1 MASWFTSWLPGLPTI
16 DFSLPSTIQRRFIS
30 FVLKR
35 TLGHFLRP
43 GQLDVHQ
50 IDSQI
55 GSGHVQV
62 NNLELDNKAIN
73 SLIDDL
79 PLELQDGSI
88 GSVTARIPWPNPLTS
103 TLGFSIQSLH
113 LTFRLTS
120 SARKSETNLS
130 DSVASVAES
139 FIHDELTPREE
150 ATLRESI
157 YSEVMTGDVDDDH
170 HVPGGLN
177 PFLTEPEEHDFPA
190 DSDPAGISLFAVLI
204 ERLLAKFECDI
215 TDSKFT
221 IVSPGESSF
230 TFYVGELSYAVESP
244 GTDPNLGVP
253 ASVEGNVGE
262 TRKVTVKNVKVTSK
276 DLRPPHMRSPWLS
289 AYSSNAP
296 TERAASPASS
306 SSSLDEDTQLLM
318 SQSIACLPQRPAS
331 PTSSV
336 ASSMYQS
343 AISTADEPTEA
354 NDDRDTGGESR
365 STTMHT
371 SPSLPVSVAHI
382 EETIFSLGSDTT
394 TIRLTTPSPT
404 TSVQK
409 EGTSPLDPTSKQPS
423 VKADNLKL
431 SVSIGIITSSLRA
444 RHLRA
449 VMDMLERWSLYR
461 GPRRPTPPPS
471 SESQPSALS
480 LTVDGSV
487 HVKGIVLVFL
497 PVSNT
502 PEDLSSFYA
511 HPLVP
516 PSLSTAYV
524 RVHIDGI
531 ACSSPHLILNGSAPP
546 KRRDASRE
554 ASTTVALSVSDLSV
568 FAVQPSS
575 GSEIIASPIMITDPL
590 LTMQPPTSA
599 SRAHPSDPEIE
610 QLPEFQI
617 VDYTDEASWIHGV
630 RPSFWRTKPKQ
641 RTRSH
646 HIRQA
651 SHATSNASEHGEAS
665 QPMAPLATPAIQ
677 VRLARS
683 GDIEVKVVP
692 LHLLLDLGQALQH
705 GGVLA
710 FVGELYPVVDGPPRP
725 DSGRA
730 MDDEDGSDSS
740 TPPATP
746 RQHSRTAEEF
756 QERERRR
763 LERLVME
770 DLDLDLKYD
779 YRRERTKQSDS
790 PKAKAGRRK
799 RKTTASKLSVKL
811 AMVRLQL
818 RCPSPSRYTQR
829 SGAVILDI
837 FNIELSTGESAN
849 KPAPKFV
856 DFDNGSGLPSGNTL
870 ASVSFEA
877 LSLSLALAQTTRAR
891 GLIYATGQSSANSAT
906 PPCRVVV
913 MKPEPVNSHTPPLSL
928 ILEIASVR
936 AVVPKDLLDGVQY
949 WADDLSQLL
958 EGLNKIPE
966 EDSDTDR
973 ASMIGSR
980 FFAKSRSGSTTGS
993 GLTVGR
999 KQPTEQSETV
1009 VKVMISEAHLTVL
1022 LPRQRANQPSRPII
1036 VRASEIDILLELKPE
1051 GKDQT
1056 VVTLAVMDASVTDY
1070 PEGECVRKLIGLTVP
1085 HSVTYTPKPMIKLRF
1100 ISLIVPETTAK
1111 EARIHLTLC
1120 GFEHTV
1126 HPDMAWIEDLATFSK
1141 APPGAFESVIPS
1153 ERTKITVK
1161 VNDGSIRAIAST
1173 YPGAVLL
1180 YIGDFTF
1187 STVLGESAM
1196 SYDLDASDLAILVVD
1211 DLADVSSEKP
1221 NAKGLLHWK
1230 GIGYALVSEV
1240 TTLQMNVR
1248 VLTEVEV
1255 PNTQITVDRIGIR
1268 IHLCADTLTAITA
1281 FASDLTST
1289 FNPPGKQPPQKR
1301 RRPSILSKDRTQPVF
1316 STVEEHAFNVNPE
1329 VGPAIDMIHDDLPT
1343 NVYYLDEHFGSAAG
1357 LRELR
1362 DDDLDDFDGG
1372 DDIVS
1377 GGPVDVS
1384 LTLRNTGVTSDVGS
1398 ETVKML
1404 QPQGIN
1410 IVENYYDSLP
1420 AIPEDGGVERGPTTL
1435 QVRVHHG
1442 DVTLLLYDGYDWA
1455 RTRRI
1460 IEDEV
1465 KEMRRRLAKI
1475 RQLVATGQVPDEGV
1489 EETSAMLFNSMYI
1502 GLERDPGELEPAA
1515 LIAAIDEELREDT
1528 ETATQSSWE
1537 SLMPPTMPPTAGT
1550 APRPH
1555 VRSMKVNGKKL
1566 TRSKRSRIEI
1576 CLMGLRA
1583 EVDKYLPDDPTVARN
1598 FVTVKDVEIL
1608 DHIKSSTWKKFLTSI
1623 KTDSKGTIRETGSNM
1638 VRVELLT
1645 VRPAPGHPS
1654 EEARLKAKILPLRLY
1669 VDQDA
1674 LDFLKKFFSF
1684 KDPDAAPSTSD
1695 GEDIYFQHAEVF
1707 PVDLKLDYKPRRVD
1721 YRALREGRTIELMN
1735 FFHFDGA
1742 EMTLRHITAS
1752 GITGWPR
1759 FFDLLNDLWTP
1770 DVKATQLVDVI
1781 SGVAPIRSVVNVGS
1795 GFADLVLLPIAQ
1807 FKKDGRVVR
1816 GLQRGANSFVKSTAM
1831 EAIRLGARLATGTQ
1845 VILEQAEGVIGG
1857 QFDQAITTET
1867 MQPAAW
1873 EEDSRPSLD
1882 EDELAD
1888 LISKYADQPS
1898 DITEGVQSA
1907 YKSLRKN
1914 LNSAAQTILA
1924 VPMEVYERSG
1934 DEGPVRAVIRAVPI
1948 AVLKPMI
1955 GASEAISKTLMGLHN
1970 TMDPNVRNENEEK
1983 YKQR

>member
-1 MASWFTSWLPGLPTI
+1 MASWFTSWLPSLPTI

-73 SLIDDL
+73 SLIDNL

-113 LTFRLTS
+113 LAFRLTS
-120 SARKSETNLS
+120 STRKSETDLS

-157 YSEVMTGDVDDDH
+157 YSEVMTRDGEDDH

-177 PFLTEPEEHDFPA
+177 PFLTEPEEHDFQA
-190 DSDPAGISLFAVLI
+190 DSDPAGISLFAILI

-215 TDSKFT
+215 ADSKFT
-221 IVSPGESSF
+221 IISPGESSF
-230 TFYVGELSYAVESP
+230 TFYVGELTYAVESP
-244 GTDPNLGVP
+244 ATDPNTGVP
-253 ASVEGNVGE
+253 VPVEGNVGE

-276 DLRPPHMRSPWLS
+276 DLRPPHMQSPWPS

-318 SQSIACLPQRPAS
+318 SQSIACLPQRSSS

-343 AISTADEPTEA
+343 AISAADEPSEA
-354 NDDRDTGGESR
+354 DVDRQPSDRSPGGESR
-365 STTMHT
+365 STIMQT
-371 SPSLPVSVAHI
+371 SPPLPISDAHF
-382 EETIFSLGSDTT
+382 EETIFSLGSDTA

-404 TSVQK
+404 SPAQS
-409 EGTSPLDPTSKQPS
+409 EGTSPLDSTSKQPS
-423 VKADNLKL
+423 IRAENLKL

-449 VMDMLERWSLYR
+449 VMDMLERWNLYR
-461 GPRRPTPPPS
+461 GPQRPTPTPP

-487 HVKGIVLVFL
+487 HVKGIALVVL
-497 PVSNT
+497 PASNR
-502 PEDLSSFYA
+502 PEDLSTFYA
-511 HPLVP
+511 RPLVP

-524 RVHIDGI
+524 RVHIDSI
-531 ACSSPHLILNGSAPP
+531 SCSFPHFILN
-546 KRRDASRE
+546 D
-554 ASTTVALSVSDLSV
+554 TTVSLSISDFSV
-568 FAVQPSS
+568 FAVQPSL
-575 GSEIIASPIMITDPL
+575 GDEIIASPIMITDPL
-590 LTMQPPTSA
+590 LIMQPPASA
-599 SRAHPSDPEIE
+599 PRAHPSDPEIE
-610 QLPEFQI
+610 QLPEFQT
-617 VDYTDEASWIHGV
+617 VDYTDEASWVHGV

-641 RTRSH
+641 RARSQHTR
-646 HIRQA
+646 QT
-651 SHATSNASEHGEAS
+651 SHATSNASEHGEAP
-665 QPMAPLATPAIQ
+665 QPMTPPVTPAVQ
-677 VRLARS
+677 LRLSRS

-692 LHLLLDLGQALQH
+692 LHLFLDLGQALQH

-710 FVGELYPVVDGPPRP
+710 FVGELYTVVDGVPDA
-725 DSGRA
+725 DSGKVT
-730 MDDEDGSDSS
+730 DDEDGSDSS

-746 RQHSRTAEEF
+746 RQP
-756 QERERRR
+756 
-763 LERLVME
+763 
-770 DLDLDLKYD
+770 
-779 YRRERTKQSDS
+779 S
-790 PKAKAGRRK
+790 PPI
-799 RKTTASKLSVKL
+799 TKLSVKL

-818 RCPSPSRYTQR
+818 RCPSPIRYAQR
-829 SGAVILDI
+829 SGAVVFDILD
-837 FNIELSTGESAN
+837 IELSTGESAT
-849 KPAPKFV
+849 KPTPKFV
-856 DFDNGSGLPSGNTL
+856 DFDNDSGSPRGNIL
-870 ASVSFEA
+870 ASASFEA
-877 LSLSLALAQTTRAR
+877 ISLSLALAHTTRAR
-891 GLIYATGQSSANSAT
+891 SLIYATGLSSTNGAT
-906 PPCRVVV
+906 PRCRVVV
-913 MKPEPVNSHTPPLSL
+913 MKLEPVNSHTPPLSL

-958 EGLNKIPE
+958 EGLSKVPE
-966 EDSDTDR
+966 EDSDTDK

-993 GLTVGR
+993 GLTIGR
-999 KQPTEQSETV
+999 KPPTEQSETV
-1009 VKVMISEAHLTVL
+1009 VKVIILEAHLTVL
-1022 LPRQRANQPSRPII
+1022 LPRQRANQIPRPII
-1036 VRASEIDILLELKPE
+1036 VRASDIDILLELKPE
-1051 GKDQT
+1051 GKT
-1056 VVTLAVMDASVTDY
+1056 VVTLAVMEASVTDY
-1070 PEGECVRKLIGLTVP
+1070 PEAESVRKLLALTVP
-1085 HSVTYTPKPMIKLRF
+1085 HSITYTPKPMVKLRF

-1126 HPDMAWIEDLATFSK
+1126 HPDIGWIEDLATFSK

-1161 VNDGSIRAIAST
+1161 ANDGSIRAVASK

-1180 YIGDFTF
+1180 YVGDFTF
-1187 STVLGESAM
+1187 STVLGESVM

-1211 DLADVSSEKP
+1211 DLADVSLEKP
-1221 NAKGLLHWK
+1221 TAKGLLHWK

-1240 TTLQMNVR
+1240 TILQTNVR
-1248 VLTEVEV
+1248 VLTEAEV
-1255 PNTQITVDRIGIR
+1255 PNTQVTIERIGIR
-1268 IHLCADTLTAITA
+1268 IHLCADTLTAITT
-1281 FASDLTST
+1281 FASDLTSV
-1289 FNPPGKQPPQKR
+1289 FSPPGEQPPKR
-1301 RRPSILSKDRTQPVF
+1301 RNQPSVLSKERTHPVF

-1357 LRELR
+1357 LREVR

-1372 DDIVS
+1372 DDIVA

-1404 QPQGIN
+1404 QPQGIH

-1537 SLMPPTMPPTAGT
+1537 SLMPPTMPPTAGA

-1555 VRSMKVNGKKL
+1555 VRSTKVNGKKL

-1598 FVTVKDVEIL
+1598 FITVKDIEIL
-1608 DHIKSSTWKKFLTSI
+1608 DHIKSSTWKKFLTSM

-1684 KDPDAAPSTSD
+1684 KDPDAPPSTSD

-1857 QFDQAITTET
+1857 QFNQAITTET
-1867 MQPAAW
+1867 MQPTAW
-1873 EEDSRPSLD
+1873 EEDSRPLLD
-1882 EDELAD
+1882 EDEMAD

-1934 DEGPVRAVIRAVPI
+1934 DEASGPVRAVIRAVPI

-1970 TMDPNVRNENEEK
+1970 TMDPNVRYENEEK